1 MTTSTSDDK
10 RPELEAQ
17 QEAVPPASRS
27 DSKRD
32 DEITQT
38 EPIEMGVLSDIKNTP
53 PIQNQTEFVEA
64 AEEPPKRM
72 HLSGWRLYILTFGL
86 CLSLLL
92 STLETTIVSTSLVS
106 ITNALSGFENRDWVV
121 TSYLLTYTGTF
132 PSPLYPFQLAKLKST
147 KEIEGEADEDLV

>member
-1 MTTSTSDDK
+1 VLPPQLDPKKDDG
-10 RPELEAQ
+10 
-17 QEAVPPASRS
+17 V
-27 DSKRD
+27 
-32 DEITQT
+32 TQT
-38 EPIEMGVLSDIKNTP
+38 EPIEMGVLSDTKDISIND
-53 PIQNQTEFVEA
+53 QTALA
-64 AEEPPKRM
+64 AEEPPKRA

-132 PSPLYPFQLAKLKST
+132 LFPFDFLNRS
-147 KEIEGEADEDLV
+147 